1 MQELQVEYLKIDD
14 ITPYENNPRH
24 NDEAVDYVANS
35 INEFGFKIPIVI
47 DENNII
53 IAGHTR
59 LKASKKL
66 GLEKVPCIRATD
78 LTEEQVKAFRVADN
92 KVGEVATWDLDK
104 LSVEL
109 EDIDMDMTDFG
120 FSEIEIGDLE
130 LDNSVIVDDTLPEP
144 PKEPKAK
151 RGDVYRL
158 GNHTLMCGDST
169 SENDVNTLINGGE
182 INLLLT
188 DPPYNVDYEGKTSE
202 ALKIQNDA
210 MTQDE
215 FQNFLYNAFKNAYSH
230 MKAGASFYV
239 WYASRETINF
249 MLALEKTNLEV
260 RQQLIWIKNSLV
272 IGRQDYQWKHEP
284 CLYGWKGG
292 ASHYFIDDR
301 TQTTVMDFDRPT
313 RNAEHP
319 TMKPIEL
326 FAYQIKNST
335 RKNENV
341 LDLFGGS
348 GTTLIACEQTGRNCY
363 MMEYD
368 PRYVDVIIERWEELT
383 GGKAEKI

>member
-66 GLEKVPCIRATD
+66 GLEKVPCIRVTD

-144 PKEPKAK
+144 PKEPKSK

-169 SENDVNTLINGGE
+169 SENDVSTLVNGGE

-215 FQNFLYNAFKNAYSH
+215 FQNFLYNAFKNAYEH

-249 MLALEKTNLEV
+249 MLALEKADLEV
-260 RQQLIWIKNSLV
+260 RQQLIWNKNSLV

-284 CLYGWKGG
+284 CLYGWKSG

-326 FAYQIKNST
+326 FEYQIKNST

-383 GGKAEKI
+383 GGKAEKL

>member
-1 MQELQVEYLKIDD
+1 M
-14 ITPYENNPRH
+14 
-24 NDEAVDYVANS
+24 
-35 INEFGFKIPIVI
+35 
-47 DENNII
+47 
-53 IAGHTR
+53 
-59 LKASKKL
+59 
-66 GLEKVPCIRATD
+66 
-78 LTEEQVKAFRVADN
+78 
-92 KVGEVATWDLDK
+92 
-104 LSVEL
+104 
-109 EDIDMDMTDFG
+109 
-120 FSEIEIGDLE
+120 
-130 LDNSVIVDDTLPEP
+130 
-144 PKEPKAK
+144 
-151 RGDVYRL
+151 
-158 GNHTLMCGDST
+158 
-169 SENDVNTLINGGE
+169 GGE

-188 DPPYNVDYEGKTSE
+188 DPPYNVDYEGKTSD
-202 ALKIQNDA
+202 ALKIENDA

-215 FQNFLYNAFKNAYSH
+215 FQNFLYNAFKNAYEH

-249 MLALEKTNLEV
+249 MLALEKADLEV
-260 RQQLIWIKNSLV
+260 RQQLIWNKNSLV

-284 CLYGWKGG
+284 CLYGWKSG

-301 TQTTVMDFDRPT
+301 TQTTVMDFDRPS

-319 TMKPIEL
+319 TMKPVDLI
-326 FAYQIKNST
+326 AYQIKNST